1 MKTIRVRTNL
11 EASADAVWAAVTTP
25 ETFVHVIGA
34 ALRYPVAERAGG
46 PFGPGWTIEGRL
58 YLFRVLPV
66 WRHRITVDEI
76 DPIARILVTTE
87 GGGPVSLWRH
97 TIVVEATDPTRCDYS
112 DEIDIEAG
120 ALTPVVVAFATVFY
134 RYRQR
139 RWRRLARILA
149 AVEGVAPA

>member
-149 AVEGVAPA
+149 AVEGAVSD

>member
-1 MKTIRVRTNL
+1 MKTIRISTNL

-34 ALRYPVAERAGG
+34 ALRYPVAERAVG

-66 WRHRITVDEI
+66 WRHRITVDQVN
-76 DPIARILVTTE
+76 PVARVLVTTE

-97 TIVVEATDPTRCDYS
+97 RIAVEPIDSTRCGYS

-120 ALTPVVVAFATVFY
+120 ALTPMVLAFATVFY

-149 AVEGVAPA
+149 AVEGASSR

>member
-1 MKTIRVRTNL
+1 MKTIRISTNL

-97 TIVVEATDPTRCDYS
+97 RIAVEPIDPTRCDYS

-149 AVEGVAPA
+149 AVEGAVSD